1 MESADFF
8 RQILFQP
15 RLLRIRVRKT
25 SPVKSN
31 NFHPIHL
38 PNLHIQVSDSIGL
51 HLDMQT
57 RPLVHAL
64 YPVSVRQTGTL
75 PPASF
80 GFPSRWTP
88 LPLANDSHYQG
99 SFGTYTL

>member
-15 RLLRIRVRKT
+15 RLLRIRVRET

-31 NFHPIHL
+31 NFLLIYL
-38 PNLHIQVSDSIGL
+38 PDLQYVCPDSLGL
-51 HLDMQT
+51 RLDMQS
-57 RPLVHAL
+57 RPHSHAL
-64 YPVSVRQTGTL
+64 YPVSVRQTEDL
-75 PPASF
+75 PTASF

-88 LPLANDSHYQG
+88 LPEANDSHYQG